1 MAKRNPYSRWRRL
14 PPVFRA
20 GEHKIADPGEDKARL
35 ILYLPLDVFEQAET
49 LAVKGGVSTVQ
60 EYCTRLLCD
69 AIEVER
75 VKAHLVDVEEKR
87 GPLEGFKEITD
98 DPSYLAEWHEQS
110 GSRETETPPQ
120 PLPESP
126 PAGEAVP
133 AVRYLDDETTEP
145 ADHPPSDSLPAE
157 LPGRVI
163 VRIEPAQ
170 RVIEPVITERIVP
183 EVLDGTASDAVLSH
197 VGQGH
202 HEPNAFLP
210 SLRRGQPPSP
220 TAVTELM
227 AALHQ
232 VEADQ
237 RGVSMLDRRLAY
249 ALYRLALEPQVLL
262 TEAWPGVFDDR
273 TVGTIRAVQE
283 MVERILSGQDIR
295 YYEARQ
301 GRTAENPS

>member
-35 ILYLPLDVFEQAET
+35 ILYLPLAVFEQAET
-49 LAVKGGVSTVQ
+49 LAVKGSVPTVQ
-60 EYCTRLLCD
+60 EYCTKLLSD

-75 VKAHLVDVEEKR
+75 VKAHLVEVEEKR

-98 DPSYLAEWHEQS
+98 DPTYLAEWHEQS
-110 GSRETETPPQ
+110 GSREIEAAQ
-120 PLPESP
+120 PLPENP
-126 PAGEAVP
+126 PDGENVP
-133 AVRYLDDETTEP
+133 AVRFLDDETTEP
-145 ADHPPSDSLPAE
+145 ADHPLSDSMPAE

-183 EVLDGTASDAVLSH
+183 EVLDGTASDTVLSQ

-220 TAVTELM
+220 SVVTELM
-227 AALHQ
+227 TALHQ

-262 TEAWPGVFDDR
+262 TEAWPGLFDDR
-273 TVGTIRAVQE
+273 TVGAIRAVQE

-295 YYEARQ
+295 YYEAHESRA
-301 GRTAENPS
+301 AENPS